1 MINKINIIF
10 LLIISFFLCTSVF
23 ANKSKRLSKLDS
35 QLLQECL
42 ENIDLPE
49 CEEILPLLLCDG
61 SPNAQLTGTIED
73 DCLPVSLL

>member
-1 MINKINIIF
+1 MIKKINIIF

-23 ANKSKRLSKLDS
+23 ANKSKKDDSSVLSKLDS

-49 CEEILPLLLCDG
+49 CTKYRDVEYGFEDLELC
-61 SPNAQLTGTIED
+61 PRNCEN
-73 DCLPVSLL
+73 

>member
-23 ANKSKRLSKLDS
+23 ANKSKRDDSSVLSKTDS
-35 QLLQECL
+35 DLLQECL

-49 CEEILPLLLCDG
+49 CIENPIRKKTLGSTNAQSISG
-61 SPNAQLTGTIED
+61 SP
-73 DCLPVSLL
+73 